1 MSTGINTRLTYED
14 YAKLPDDGNR
24 YEIIDG
30 ELYVNPSP
38 VPRHQFIVSTFTAA
52 FANYSYVHGGK
63 VAGSLDVVLA
73 DDRIVQ
79 PDVLFIK
86 DDRASIIGPK
96 NIQGRPHIVVEV
108 LSDGSR
114 RYDEIQKR
122 KLYESAGVDEYWVV
136 DPELELVKIYR
147 LQDGAYTKA
156 AEIDTDI
163 GGTITSP
170 LLPGFELPIARVFA
184 D

>member
-1 MSTGINTRLTYED
+1 MSTGITTRLTYED

-38 VPRHQFIVSTFTAA
+38 VPRHQFIVSALNAA
-52 FANYSYVHGGK
+52 FMNYSYRHGGK

-73 DDRIVQ
+73 NDKIVQ

-86 DDRASIIGPK
+86 EDRASIIGPK
-96 NIQGRPHIVVEV
+96 NIQGPPHLVIEV
-108 LSDGSR
+108 LSDGTR
-114 RYDEIQKR
+114 RYDEVQKR

-147 LQDGAYTKA
+147 LQDRAYTKT
-156 AEIDTDI
+156 AEIDTD
-163 GGTITSP
+163 GGGVITSP

-184 D
+184 

>member
-1 MSTGINTRLTYED
+1 MSSGITTRLTYED

-38 VPRHQFIVSTFTAA
+38 VPRHQFIVSALTGA
-52 FANYSYVHGGK
+52 FINYSYVHGGK

-96 NIQGRPHIVVEV
+96 NIQGPPHVVVEV

-147 LQDGAYTKA
+147 LEGRAYTKA
-156 AEIDTDI
+156 AEIDTDT
-163 GGTITSP
+163 GGAITSP
-170 LLPGFELPIARVFA
+170 LLPGFELPIGWVFA
-184 D
+184 

>member
-1 MSTGINTRLTYED
+1 MAVAATNRLTYED
-14 YAKLPDDGNR
+14 YVKLPDDGNR

-38 VPRHQFIVSTFTAA
+38 VPRHQFIVAALNAA
-52 FANYSYVHGGK
+52 FVNYSYVHGGK

-73 DDRIVQ
+73 DDRVVQ

-86 DDRASIIGPK
+86 DERASIIGGK
-96 NIQGRPHIVVEV
+96 NIQGPPHIVVEV
-108 LSDGSR
+108 LSDGTR

-136 DPELELVKIYR
+136 DPELELVKIFR
-147 LQDGAYTKA
+147 LQGGTYTKT
-156 AEIDTDI
+156 AEIDTDA

-170 LLPGFELPIARVFA
+170 LLPGFELPITRVFA
-184 D
+184 